1 MIFLIVGV
9 YKIIDDYERNSLV
22 KSSIRNPA
30 LETQN
35 LRHSVGSEGR
45 ESTIPAI
52 PAWHGE
58 KDFLSGLRQ
67 MPVIL
72 PRPSN

>member
-9 YKIIDDYERNSLV
+9 YKIIDYYEMNSLV
-22 KSSIRNPA
+22 KSSIKNPA

-35 LRHSVGSEGR
+35 LRHLVGSEDR
-45 ESTIPAI
+45 EGTIPV
-52 PAWHGE
+52 WHGE

-67 MPVIL
+67 MSVIL

>member
-1 MIFLIVGV
+1 MIFLIVGL

-22 KSSIRNPA
+22 KSSIKNPA

-35 LRHSVGSEGR
+35 LRHSVGSEDTEG
-45 ESTIPAI
+45 TIPV
-52 PAWHGE
+52 WHGK
-58 KDFLSGLRQ
+58 KDFLSGLKQ
-67 MPVIL
+67 MSVIL